1 MPPEEYYDFEN
12 FLNDKVKARGL
23 SLERISEQTG
33 ISLKHLESLSRG
45 HYEEMPPA
53 PYFRGYL
60 AKLGSLL
67 DFDPELW
74 WTRFQAMGVVK
85 KSGPL
90 DQLPKN
96 RYAKSSRL
104 KFVIF
109 GAIALVILIY
119 LGMSLPR
126 ILGKPQLTIDYPK
139 DSLITAHDPRVLTY
153 GTLKNGNNLTV
164 NGEPVQVADDGSW
177 QKEILLDPGLNT
189 LNFNA
194 QKFLGRE
201 VNQLRQI
208 NYDASGAAVPA
219 STSTSL

>member
-1 MPPEEYYDFEN
+1 MPPEEYFDFEN
-12 FLNDKVKARGL
+12 FFNDKVKARGL
-23 SLERISEQTG
+23 SLDRISEQTG

-60 AKLGSLL
+60 SKLGALL

-96 RYAKSSRL
+96 RYAKSSKM
-104 KFVIF
+104 KFAIF
-109 GAIALVILIY
+109 GAIGIIILIY
-119 LGMSLPR
+119 LGASLPR
-126 ILGKPQLTIDYPK
+126 ILGKPQLSIDYPK
-139 DSLITAHDPRVLTY
+139 DALITVKDSRVLTY
-153 GTLKNGNNLTV
+153 GTLKNGNDLTL

-177 QKEILLDPGLNT
+177 QKEVLLDPGLNT
-189 LNFNA
+189 LNFDA
-194 QKFLGRE
+194 KKFLGRE
-201 VNQLRQI
+201 VNQIRQI
-208 NYDASGAAVPA
+208 NYDATAPSSA
-219 STSTSL
+219 STSTLPQ